1 MNNPTAHSFT
11 PPPEGDLCDPN
22 LLERNRLP
30 PRAFFLPPEH
40 RRINLNGQWQFSYF
54 PTPTAAWRSVIEA
67 TTPWKE
73 IQVPGHWQLQGYG
86 APQYANVRYP
96 FPVDPPNIPAHNPT
110 GVYQRLVEI
119 PEDWNSGQ
127 YKLRLRFEGVDSC
140 YHVYLDNQLLGYS
153 QVSRNAAEFD
163 ITEHTAAAAQES
175 GRRAMSLL
183 VFVYQWC
190 DGSYLEDQDQWWLSG
205 IFRDVH
211 VLAFP
216 AAIHIQ
222 DFTLTT
228 DLDSAYRNAVLT
240 VDVEYAA
247 ARAAL
252 VASQDVSL
260 HIQVSDPHSR
270 EVVAEDSVSFN
281 PSASGAHR
289 RSLRVSHPKKWTA
302 ETPHLYEFCMR
313 LLSQGGEEVD
323 SVRQRIGFRKVEILR
338 GNITVN
344 GVPILLNGVNRHD
357 HHPRY
362 GRAVPVDF
370 MRRDLLIMKQH
381 NINAVRCSHYP
392 NAPEFY
398 DMCDELG
405 IWVMDEADLE
415 CHGFIES
422 VIHDENYPEGTSWS
436 DIKHKCFA
444 RSSEFLSENQL
455 WRKAYLDRAER
466 LVKENKNHTS
476 IIIWSLGNEAFY
488 GCNQQAMYDWIKAY
502 DPSRPVHYEGDKN
515 AASADMYSYMYP
527 SVRKLEH
534 YADLEGDD
542 FAKPIV
548 VCEYAH
554 CKGNGPGNLLEYQ
567 NLFRT
572 KRRLQGG
579 YIWEWQDHGLL
590 TTTADGGEEYF
601 GYGGDFGEKLHD
613 GKYCMDGLVNS
624 NHDPTP
630 GLVEFKKVIEP
641 VEVTQKGGGDMMEI
655 RNWYDFQ
662 DLSHCTATWQV
673 VRCAGPLVKTEL
685 VVASGVLSLPTVEA
699 GQTVT
704 IPSPFKSFAP
714 PTSALQPGEVSYGN
728 LSFSLKEDV
737 LWAKRGHELAWAQF
751 ELARN
756 ENPVVFPAFSKS
768 RITVDTSSLGVLS
781 VKGTNFEITFD
792 TTLGVISRWISKGC
806 NLLSDEDG
814 GPKLGIWRPPTCND
828 LHGHA
833 QQWKKHGLDAL
844 QVSNVVFDYA
854 ERADDGLVEITITHR
869 LSPPVVLSGFSVKQ
883 IYTIDTSGAMTIAV
897 NMTTI
902 RSNPT
907 SLPRIGLDLSLSS
920 AFEQVAWHGKGPHQ
934 SYRDSNAST
943 RQGIFSSKIS
953 DLDFLY
959 EIPQENGNRS
969 QVEWVT
975 ITDAYGS
982 RGLLARFKGSNNT
995 TTKFNFQA
1003 SHYYPED
1010 ITSATHIYQL
1020 TRRPT
1025 TYLRLDY
1032 DHHGL
1037 GNASIKP
1044 FVLPPYEL
1052 KNEAMSFTVELRTI
1066 G

>member
-1 MNNPTAHSFT
+1 MNESTAHSFT
-11 PPPEGDLCDPN
+11 PPPKGDLSDPN

-30 PRAFFLPPEH
+30 SRAFFLPPEH

-54 PTPTAAWRSVIEA
+54 PTPTAAWSSVLEA
-67 TTPWKE
+67 TTEWKQ

-110 GVYQRLVEI
+110 GVYQRLVHI
-119 PEDWNSGQ
+119 PEDWTND

-163 ITEHTAAAAQES
+163 ITEHASTAQ
-175 GRRAMSLL
+175 GRHMNLL

-216 AAIHIQ
+216 AAIHIE

-228 DLDSAYRNAVLT
+228 DLDALYKDATLT

-247 ARAAL
+247 IS
-252 VASQDVSL
+252 VSQDL
-260 HIQVSDPHSR
+260 ALRIEVSDPHSGQ
-270 EVVAEDSVSFN
+270 VVSEDSVSFTT
-281 PSASGAHR
+281 SATNKAGSHQ
-289 RSLRVSHPKKWTA
+289 RSLTVSNPKKWTA
-302 ETPHLYEFCMR
+302 ETPHLYEVCMTI
-313 LLSQGGEEVD
+313 LGGANDQEVLD
-323 SVRQRIGFRKVEILR
+323 SVRQRIGFRKVEVLR

-344 GVPILLNGVNRHD
+344 GVAILLNGVNRHD

-362 GRAVPVDF
+362 GRAVPIDF

-415 CHGFIES
+415 CHGFIEA
-422 VIHDENYPEGTSWS
+422 VIHDENYPAETSWS
-436 DIKHKCFA
+436 DIKHHCFA
-444 RSSEFLSENQL
+444 RSSEFLSDNEL

-466 LVKENKNHTS
+466 LVKENKNHSS

-488 GCNQQAMYDWIKAY
+488 GSNQQAMYDWIKSY
-502 DPSRPVHYEGDKN
+502 DPSRPVHYEGDKQ
-515 AASADMYSYMYP
+515 ALSADMYSYMYP
-527 SVRKLEH
+527 SIRKLEH
-534 YADLEGDD
+534 YADLEGDE
-542 FAKPIV
+542 FTKPIV
-548 VCEYAH
+548 LCEYAH
-554 CKGNGPGNLLEYQ
+554 CKGNGPGNLQEYQ
-567 NLFRT
+567 NLFRN

-579 YIWEWQDHGLL
+579 YIWEWQDHGLV
-590 TTTADGGEEYF
+590 TTTDSGEEYF

-641 VEVTQKGGGDMMEI
+641 VEVVQKAGDSGMLEI

-662 DLSHCTATWQV
+662 DLSHCIATWKV
-673 VRCAGPLVKTEL
+673 VRCAGPQVRKEL
-685 VVASGVLSLPTVEA
+685 LVASGVLSLPTVEA
-699 GQTVT
+699 GQTVA
-704 IPSPFKSFAP
+704 IPSPFTSFA
-714 PTSALQPGEVSYGN
+714 SHGLQPGDYLYGN
-728 LSFSLKEDV
+728 LTFSLKEDDS
-737 LWAKRGHELAWAQF
+737 WAKAGHELAWAQF

-756 ENPVVFPAFSKS
+756 ENLVPFPPFSKS
-768 RITVDTSSLGVLS
+768 RLTVDNSRLGIAV
-781 VKGTNFEITFD
+781 VKGATFEITFD
-792 TTLGVISRWISKGC
+792 TTLGVISRWISKGR
-806 NLLSDEDG
+806 NFLAEDG

-833 QQWKKHGLDAL
+833 QQWAKHGLDAL
-844 QVSNVVFDYA
+844 QVSNVIVDYA
-854 ERADDGLVEITITHR
+854 ERDKDDDPIEITITYR

-883 IYTIDTSGAMTIAV
+883 VYTIDTSGAMTIAV
-897 NMTTI
+897 DMAPV

-907 SLPRIGLDLSLSS
+907 SLPRIGLDLSLSET
-920 AFEQVAWHGKGPHQ
+920 FNQVAWHGKGPHQ
-934 SYRDSNAST
+934 SYRDSDAST
-943 RQGIFSSKIS
+943 RQGAFSSKIA
-953 DLDFLY
+953 DLDCLY

-969 QVEWVT
+969 QVEWMT
-975 ITDAYGS
+975 ITDTYGS
-982 RGLLARFKGSNNT
+982 SGLLARFVKGNNNT
-995 TTKFNFQA
+995 NKFNFQA

-1010 ITSATHIYQL
+1010 ITAAKHIYQL
-1020 TRRPT
+1020 NPRPT

-1044 FVLPPYEL
+1044 FILPPYEL
-1052 KNEAMSFTVELRTI
+1052 RNEPVSFSVELRTI